1 MRNTLLVIAAGFA
14 LSLSTAALAD
24 ESAATAQPQQTSSSS
39 TDGDKV
45 ICRQMSHDGILTPK
59 VYCNTKRG
67 WDRMRMASEQNV
79 NEIQIRALSRPVK

>member
-24 ESAATAQPQQTSSSS
+24 ETAATPQPQQTSSSGS
-39 TDGDKV
+39 DNTI
-45 ICRQMSHDGILTPK
+45 ICRHMVHEGILTPK

-67 WDRMRMASEQNV
+67 WDRMRMDTEQTV
-79 NEIQIRALSRPVK
+79 NEIQIRALSRPR